1 MKLIIL
7 YIFLVL
13 NLVSFAGEVNS
24 SRVKHAADSSRY
36 KLNSTLYMGG
46 GQTAFN
52 GNFNEYQNAF
62 NPFYFGVN
70 FAFYRVNF
78 NMNLYTGGNK
88 LKKEI
93 NTANYSISAD
103 STNYY
108 GIMEFAFGYEI
119 LRTPNWQINPQFGL
133 STFQMGHTNQ
143 QVDENDSP
151 IKANILLANDINYR
165 LFKFKFKNGGVF
177 GFDLRYR
184 LSWAPFNLNS
194 NITGSFLNN
203 QISVGIFGY

>member
-1 MKLIIL
+1 MKTLLLFVFISFTLI
-7 YIFLVL
+7 
-13 NLVSFAGEVNS
+13 SFAGEVNS
-24 SRVKHAADSSRY
+24 SRLKHAADSSRY
-36 KLNSTLYMGG
+36 KLNSTLFFGG
-46 GQTAFN
+46 GYTSFN
-52 GNFNEYQNAF
+52 GDFNQYQDGF

-70 FAFYRVNF
+70 LAFYRVNF

-88 LKKEI
+88 LKKPLK
-93 NTANYSISAD
+93 TSNYSIPID
-103 STNYY
+103 STNFY

-119 LRTPNWQINPQFGL
+119 LRTPNWQINPQIGF

-143 QVDENDSP
+143 HVDENDSP

-165 LFKFKFKNGGVF
+165 FLKFKLKNGVI

-184 LSWAPFNLNS
+184 LSWAPFKINS
-194 NITGSFLNN
+194 DIKGGFLNN